1 VDKNRGHTGDLYN
14 KEIRS
19 GRATEVIVKGSQGEK
34 VYTNSSTRSF
44 LNLDSQWYD
53 ITTDADIFV
62 KGNDG
67 EPVKTQLAGKKV
79 MTASGLKTVSPAN
92 GKINVVTS
100 SGLKTVSLI
109 PTTYTF
115 KGKGWAMQWE

>member
-1 VDKNRGHTGDLYN
+1 
-14 KEIRS
+14 
-19 GRATEVIVKGSQGEK
+19 
-34 VYTNSSTRSF
+34 
-44 LNLDSQWYD
+44 
-53 ITTDADIFV
+53 
-62 KGNDG
+62 
-67 EPVKTQLAGKKV
+67 

>member
-1 VDKNRGHTGDLYN
+1 
-14 KEIRS
+14 
-19 GRATEVIVKGSQGEK
+19 
-34 VYTNSSTRSF
+34 
-44 LNLDSQWYD
+44 
-53 ITTDADIFV
+53 
-62 KGNDG
+62 
-67 EPVKTQLAGKKV
+67 

-115 KGKGWAMQWE
+115 KGKGWGHAVGMSQEEPRAWRMPDLPMKRY